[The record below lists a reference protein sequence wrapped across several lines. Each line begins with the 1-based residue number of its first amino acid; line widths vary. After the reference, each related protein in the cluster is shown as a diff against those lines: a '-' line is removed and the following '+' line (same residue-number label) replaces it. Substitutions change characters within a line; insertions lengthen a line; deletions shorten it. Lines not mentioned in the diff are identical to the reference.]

1 MEESDAGPCPIHR
14 KEEPHDPGSQEP
26 LAEAAS
32 EAVDIPRRQGLT
44 LLELTSRSCHW
55 PIGDPKKEDF
65 RFCGAIVQRRPYCEV
80 HRALAY
86 APPQR

>member
-14 KEEPHDPGSQEP
+14 KEERRDPGPQEP
-26 LAEAAS
+26 LAEAAP

-65 RFCGAIVQRRPYCEV
+65 CFCGATVQRRPYCEV